1 MIGKPPH
8 PGPGNRDSTMSD
20 NSTRTLIMDGLWHN
34 NQALVALLGLCPLL
48 AVSNTAINGLGLGL
62 ATTAVLVASN
72 STVSLI
78 RNFVR
83 PEVRLPVFV
92 MVIASFVTAIELG
105 MNAYFHELH
114 KILGIFIPLIV
125 TNCTII
131 GRAEA
136 FASKNNLW
144 RSLVDG
150 LSVGIGFTLVL
161 IVLGGFRELVG
172 QGTLFDQAHL
182 MFGEAAKGM
191 TLRIEDFPGMLIAI
205 LPPGA
210 FIGLGLLI
218 MVKNLI
224 DKRLAERQAASS
236 GYVEEAT
243 GATG

>member
-1 MIGKPPH
+1 
-8 PGPGNRDSTMSD
+8 MSD
-20 NSTRTLIMDGLWHN
+20 ITYRNLIVDGLWHN

-72 STVSLI
+72 TTVSLI

-92 MVIASFVTAIELG
+92 LVIASFVTAIELG

-136 FASKNNLW
+136 FASKNNLR

-150 LSVGIGFTLVL
+150 ISIGIGFTLVL
-161 IVLGGFRELVG
+161 LILGGMRELVG

-182 MFGEAAKGM
+182 MFGEAARGF
-191 TLRIEDFPGMLIAI
+191 TLKIENFRGMLVAI

-218 MVKNLI
+218 MIKNLI
-224 DKRLAERQAASS
+224 DKRLAVRAMAKTDYAEEMRGLAS
-236 GYVEEAT
+236 
-243 GATG
+243 